1 MIWGGQTH
9 FITLE
14 VELQP
19 SAQRLHDRIL
29 AELQKQ
35 GNPLRWAIV
44 AVDSERNVAC
54 IEAVITTP
62 TEFLIPGAVV
72 RTV

>member
-1 MIWGGQTH
+1 MQTH

-19 SAQRLHDRIL
+19 SAQRLHELIL
-29 AELQKQ
+29 AELRKQ
-35 GNPLRWAIV
+35 GEPLRWAIV
-44 AVDSERNVAC
+44 AVNREQNVAC

-62 TEFLIPGAVV
+62 TEFLVPGAVV